1 MGKLH
6 NRVSALLR
14 LDACMRGFADN
25 PHGKLAR
32 TFARTD
38 DIAVCPRGLEYQRY
52 IHLTRNR
59 LVEGSRS
66 RRTKLLVTVKEECD
80 LSKVA
85 EARKLQGTQGIH
97 THEQSTFH
105 VADTGTNDLVIFK
118 AHGPGCYCAIRIDCI
133 QVSYQQQTPDSI
145 TMQARQSAIAEISKR

>member
-1 MGKLH
+1 
-6 NRVSALLR
+6 
-14 LDACMRGFADN
+14 MRGFADN
-25 PHGKLAR
+25 PHGELAR
-32 TFARTD
+32 AFAGADNVTVG
-38 DIAVCPRGLEYQRY
+38 ACGLENEGH

-66 RRTKLLVTVKEECD
+66 RRTKFLVTVKEKCD

-133 QVSYQQQTPDSI
+133 QVSYQQQTPNSI
-145 TMQARQSAIAEISKR
+145 TMQARQAAIAEISK